1 MTPTQ
6 RSISLRAAPSRERG
20 AALVTSL
27 ILLLILTLVA
37 ISGMNTATLELVMA
51 GNTQFQ
57 ENAFQVAETGV
68 DRAIASRNFSTV
80 NPVVVPVTAMPNG
93 ATFQT
98 ATTYREATAVPTGGF
113 SMGLGRLDH
122 GLEHQ
127 HAGKHRV
134 GRKMVLQVLFGQRQ
148 VLDSD
153 QALAGFQFENTIC
166 QIEFHPALM
175 PGSYCNSRR
184 PLYHSFPDGPRTG
197 P

>member
-37 ISGMNTATLELVMA
+37 ISGMNTATLELLLA

-57 ENAFQVAETGV
+57 ENAVQAAETGV

-113 SMGLGRLDH
+113 SMGLESGFAAYHFDTRAQGQAQRNAASTH
-122 GLEHQ
+122 NQSFYVVGPG
-127 HAGKHRV
+127 AG
-134 GRKMVLQVLFGQRQ
+134 
-148 VLDSD
+148 S
-153 QALAGFQFENTIC
+153 T
-166 QIEFHPALM
+166 P
-175 PGSYCNSRR
+175 
-184 PLYHSFPDGPRTG
+184 
-197 P
+197 